1 PPAREPHAAAG
12 ARRAALRGAARGAP
26 APAGAGHR
34 GHGIRALARRAAQ
47 GGREDRCRL
56 GRGVRRFLLVGL
68 TGGIATGKSTVTG
81 LLASPSVRVVDADA
95 LAREV
100 VEPGTPA
107 HAQIVVDFGKEVLQP
122 DGRLDRAKLGEIVF
136 PDPAKRKRLE
146 AITHP
151 AIRTRF
157 EKIMADLERQGFD
170 GLLIWDAAL
179 LVESGGHKKMDKVVV
194 VTTDPA
200 TQLGRLMARDGSTE
214 EAARADREPD
224 AAGGEGMRGR
234 LRHRQ
239 LGLDRGDD
247 RARARG
253 LPRPPRGP
261 APAPGAAVSP
271 RRNARAAVPRAPVYR
286 SATRGRTRA
295 L

>member
-1 PPAREPHAAAG
+1 
-12 ARRAALRGAARGAP
+12 
-26 APAGAGHR
+26 
-34 GHGIRALARRAAQ
+34 
-47 GGREDRCRL
+47 
-56 GRGVRRFLLVGL
+56 VRRFLLVGL

-107 HAQIVVDFGKEVLQP
+107 HTQIVVEFGKDVLQP
-122 DGRLDRAKLGEIVF
+122 DGRLDRARLGEIVF

-151 AIRTRF
+151 AIRARF

-200 TQLGRLMARDGSTE
+200 TQLRRLMARDGSTE
-214 EAARADREPD
+214 EAARARTASQMPLDVKAGAGDYVIDNSGTREETEKRVREVYGALLED
-224 AAGGEGMRGR
+224 
-234 LRHRQ
+234 
-239 LGLDRGDD
+239 LGHQQ
-247 RARARG
+247 
-253 LPRPPRGP
+253 
-261 APAPGAAVSP
+261 APQ
-271 RRNARAAVPRAPVYR
+271 
-286 SATRGRTRA
+286 
-295 L
+295 